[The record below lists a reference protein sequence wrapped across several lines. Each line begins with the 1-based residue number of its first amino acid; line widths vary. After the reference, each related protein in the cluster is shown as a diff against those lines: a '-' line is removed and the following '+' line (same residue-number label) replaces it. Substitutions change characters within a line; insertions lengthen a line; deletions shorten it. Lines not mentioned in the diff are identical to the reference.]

1 MKNLLLTL
9 ITAIALTSC
18 ASCNKDKKCPEMVDV
33 VVRPNTSITKMVA
46 THSEGM
52 GFARFTDSTLE
63 FNAVVGTVFKIQS
76 VHEKDTIMIVD
87 VNGRKYEVQPM
98 STADIPVYCN

>member
-1 MKNLLLTL
+1 MKKLLLTL

-18 ASCNKDKKCPEMVDV
+18 ASCNKNKDCPEMVDV

-63 FNAVVGTVFKIQS
+63 FNAVVGSTFKLQS
-76 VHEKDTIMIVD
+76 VHEKDTIMTVD
-87 VNGRKYEVQPM
+87 VNGRKYEIEAMQ
-98 STADIPVYCN
+98 TIEIPVLCP